1 MQKQIDENKRLE
13 FFVNIFSKLSLEQLI
28 DEKNYY
34 EEEGVK
40 TQLQAI
46 NILIKEKI
54 QKLKVYTSNV

>member
-1 MQKQIDENKRLE
+1 MKESKIYEDKRLE

-40 TQLQAI
+40 TQLKAI
-46 NILIKEKI
+46 NILIDR
-54 QKLKVYTSNV
+54 KVYTGNV

>member
-40 TQLQAI
+40 TQLKAI
-46 NILIKEKI
+46 NILIDK
-54 QKLKVYTSNV
+54 KVYAGNV

>member
-1 MQKQIDENKRLE
+1 MQKQIDEDKRLE

-34 EEEGVK
+34 EEEGAK

-46 NILIKEKI
+46 NILIDR
-54 QKLKVYTSNV
+54 KVYSNV

>member
-46 NILIKEKI
+46 NILIDK
-54 QKLKVYTSNV
+54 KVYIGNV

>member
-1 MQKQIDENKRLE
+1 MQKQIDEDKRLE

-46 NILIKEKI
+46 NILIYR
-54 QKLKVYTSNV
+54 KVYSNV

>member
-1 MQKQIDENKRLE
+1 MQKQIDEDKRLE

-40 TQLQAI
+40 TQLKAI
-46 NILIKEKI
+46 NILIDR
-54 QKLKVYTSNV
+54 KVYAGNV

>member
-1 MQKQIDENKRLE
+1 MQKQIDEDKRLE

-46 NILIKEKI
+46 NILIDR
-54 QKLKVYTSNV
+54 KVYSNV

>member
-1 MQKQIDENKRLE
+1 MQKQINVNKRLE

-40 TQLQAI
+40 TQLKAI
-46 NILIKEKI
+46 NILIDK
-54 QKLKVYTSNV
+54 KVYAGNV

>member
-46 NILIKEKI
+46 NILIDK
-54 QKLKVYTSNV
+54 KVYAGNV

>member
-1 MQKQIDENKRLE
+1 MQKQIDEDKRLE
-13 FFVNIFSKLSLEQLI
+13 FFVNIFSKLTLEQLI

-46 NILIKEKI
+46 NILIDK
-54 QKLKVYTSNV
+54 KVYAGNV

>member
-1 MQKQIDENKRLE
+1 MQKQIDEDKRLE

-46 NILIKEKI
+46 NILIDK
-54 QKLKVYTSNV
+54 KVYAGNV

>member
-1 MQKQIDENKRLE
+1 MKESKIYENKRLE
-13 FFVNIFSKLSLEQLI
+13 FFVNIFSKLTLEQLI

-46 NILIKEKI
+46 NILIDR
-54 QKLKVYTSNV
+54 KVYSNV

>member
-1 MQKQIDENKRLE
+1 MKESKIYEDKRLE

-40 TQLQAI
+40 TQLKAI
-46 NILIKEKI
+46 NILIDK
-54 QKLKVYTSNV
+54 KVYAGNV

>member
-46 NILIKEKI
+46 NILIDR
-54 QKLKVYTSNV
+54 KVYTGNV

>member
-13 FFVNIFSKLSLEQLI
+13 FFVNIFSKLTLEQLI

-46 NILIKEKI
+46 NILIDK
-54 QKLKVYTSNV
+54 KVYAGNV

>member
-1 MQKQIDENKRLE
+1 MQKQINENKRLE

-46 NILIKEKI
+46 NILIDK
-54 QKLKVYTSNV
+54 KVYVGNV

>member
-13 FFVNIFSKLSLEQLI
+13 FFVNIFSKLLLEQLI

-40 TQLQAI
+40 TQLKAI
-46 NILIKEKI
+46 NILIDK
-54 QKLKVYTSNV
+54 KVYAGNV